1 MGRRHRTENYVR
13 RLNAF
18 LFGFVVTLLALPMAA
33 ATDFL
38 PRGQPIPQNIRVVGT
53 NATGVNASL
62 TTTFLNATGNTT
74 HHKVPVS
81 INSSTLGKLANAAL
95 KKVGPA
101 ATLYQTIKGVLDG
114 VGWFIDEAQQQVTT
128 PGVPQQP
135 LGEVVYC
142 VRLVGTQNKCAAAPG
157 QLLSVVR
164 AEMNTSNWDLPCT
177 VGSATA
183 NGAMRYRCIFKP
195 TNLPNDIVTENRVV
209 RPGTTWPSNYENHG
223 EYVAPATIPHY
234 DLGQLLKQYPHII
247 NAILIDPETGAPYR
261 TQEVT
266 DALND
271 LRRAL
276 EAANGVT
283 TPQPDLGVDTGWEDG
298 ETTPNETDWPG
309 FCDWATTVCD
319 AIEWFR
325 SPDDEY
331 EKPEVP
337 WEELP
342 VEQQEWSSGIGGGT
356 CPAPVT
362 FTVSVGGVSVSPQF
376 EMKPVCDFATLMRP
390 LVIAI
395 ATLIAV
401 YIVAGLRQSKDA

>member
-1 MGRRHRTENYVR
+1 M
-13 RLNAF
+13 
-18 LFGFVVTLLALPMAA
+18 LALPMAMA
-33 ATDFL
+33 ADYI

-53 NATGVNASL
+53 TATGVNASM
-62 TTTFLNATGNTT
+62 TTMYLNATGNTT
-74 HHKVPVS
+74 YQKVPVPIS
-81 INSSTLGKLANAAL
+81 SSTLGKLGKTAL
-95 KKVGPA
+95 KRIGPA
-101 ATLYQTIKGVLDG
+101 AALYQTIKGILDG
-114 VGWFIDEAQQQVTT
+114 VGWFIDEARDQITIPGT
-128 PGVPQQP
+128 PKQP
-135 LGEVVYC
+135 LNPQGWCNTQSQPSVCVNSVQAAKEITMSKFAGNTDIKGWHVVDHPGPQYMTICGMPALTYNGQC
-142 VRLVGTQNKCAAAPG
+142 VRSENWFWRTTTGYPNGHPAGTPD
-157 QLLSVVR
+157 
-164 AEMNTSNWDLPCT
+164 T
-177 VGSATA
+177 
-183 NGAMRYRCIFKP
+183 
-195 TNLPNDIVTENRVV
+195 DI
-209 RPGTTWPSNYENHG
+209 SD
-223 EYVAPATIPHY
+223 Y
-234 DLGQLLKQYPHII
+234 DVGQLLKQHPQII
-247 NAILIDPETGAPYR
+247 NAILIDPETGAPIR

-283 TPQPDLGVDTGWEDG
+283 TLQPDIETDTSWQDG
-298 ETTPNETDWPG
+298 ETTPSESEWPG

-342 VEQQEWSSGIGGGT
+342 VEQQDWNSGIGGGT

-362 FTVSVGGVSVSPQF
+362 FSVSVSGVSVSPRF
-376 EMKPVCDFATLMRP
+376 EMQPMCDFATLVRP

-395 ATLIAV
+395 AGVIGV